1 MIQMSVKPNTSRH
14 PECLQILHRY
24 TYELSN
30 KIGRQFYEFYQTPEF
45 QGIQFHLLKVFI

>member
-1 MIQMSVKPNTSRH
+1 MIQMSVKSDTPRH

-30 KIGRQFYEFYQTPEF
+30 KIGRQIDQFWYTPNF
-45 QGIQFHLLKVFI
+45 QGTQLHLLKVFI